1 MCVHINISM
10 FKYICIFL
18 HVRVDGPAAR
28 QCQCRARDWAVQKG
42 VYRRTFV
49 HICMNEHVYVNICVY
64 IYIHICVYVYTHMFS
79 TVQVQNGTY
88 VFTFVYIY
96 LNIIY
101 IYIYVCIHIY
111 IYYIHVCI

>member
-49 HICMNEHVYVNICVY
+49 HINI
-64 IYIHICVYVYTHMFS
+64 
-79 TVQVQNGTY
+79 
-88 VFTFVYIY
+88 
-96 LNIIY
+96 
-101 IYIYVCIHIY
+101 
-111 IYYIHVCI
+111 